1 MWAPRRLLAAV
12 HAPWAP
18 LALLGVLCVMSLTA
32 RAAWLDSPCSNPCRG
47 LSAHSLIFD
56 EVYYVNAA
64 RRIDGLPVPSKQ
76 PYSGDPAGEDSNSE
90 HPQLVKLIVAGAIR
104 LFGDGPFAW
113 RIGSLVFGTL
123 AILGMFALARAAG
136 ATRWTA
142 LLAATL
148 MAADN
153 LMLVGGRIATLD
165 IYTCA
170 FMVWAAALY
179 LRGHP
184 IAAGATLG
192 LGATTKLVAP
202 YLVAVLVLFEIV
214 RHRRAVAAA
223 AGLALSTFVGVGV
236 AVYLAVL

>member
-1 MWAPRRLLAAV
+1 MGTVHRLLAAAR
-12 HAPWAP
+12 APWAP
-18 LALLGVLCVMSLTA
+18 LALLALVCALSLGA
-32 RAAWLDSPCSNPCRG
+32 RAAWLGNPCATPCRG

-64 RRIDGLPVPSKQ
+64 RRIDSLPVPAKQ
-76 PYSGDPAGEDSNSE
+76 PYADDPAGEDSNSE

-136 ATRWTA
+136 ATRWAA

-153 LMLVGGRIATLD
+153 LMLVHGRIATLD
-165 IYTCA
+165 IYVMA

-184 IAAGATLG
+184 LAAGVTLG
-192 LGATTKLVAP
+192 IGATTKLVAP
-202 YLVAVLVLFEIV
+202 YLVAVLVLVELV
-214 RHRRAVAAA
+214 RHRRAVIRA
-223 AGLALSTFVGVGV
+223 AGLALATCVGVGV